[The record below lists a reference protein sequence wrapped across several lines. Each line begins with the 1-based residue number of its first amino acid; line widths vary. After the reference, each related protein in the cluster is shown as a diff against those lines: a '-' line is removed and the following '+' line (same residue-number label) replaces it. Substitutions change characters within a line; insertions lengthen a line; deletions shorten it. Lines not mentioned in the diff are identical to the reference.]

1 VSTYSQ
7 KQADSTL
14 DDVSTYNQKQA
25 DSSLDAVSTHNKK
38 EKTKF
43 QIWLE
48 QMEEEEEEDIEYY

>member
-14 DDVSTYNQKQA
+14 DTVSTY
-25 DSSLDAVSTHNKK
+25 NKK

-48 QMEEEEEEDIEYY
+48 RMEEEEEEEEEEDGNQIEYY